1 MSEAER
7 EFHRK
12 VAASSFNQA
21 WDYLDRKNRSPD
33 DDLRMLHLAHASR
46 YHWGLVGTAEN
57 QAVGE
62 WQLSRIYAELGQH
75 DLALRFA
82 KASLSTCKKNGLDG
96 IVHTAYEAIARAYA
110 TAKDSKNA
118 EKYLAQARR
127 HLEELS
133 LDKEDRK
140 IYLSQIRDTKRL
152 IDSL

>member
-1 MSEAER
+1 MSKAER

-12 VAASSFNQA
+12 AAANSFNEA
-21 WDYLDRKNRSPD
+21 WDYLDRKNRRPD
-33 DDLRMLHLAHASR
+33 DDLWMLHLAHASR
-46 YHWGLVGTAEN
+46 YHWGLVGTGEN

-118 EKYLAQARR
+118 ERYLAQARR
-127 HLEELS
+127 HLKKLT

-140 IYLSQIRDTKRL
+140 IYLSQIGDTQRL
-152 IDSL
+152 IDRL